1 MELHLRSSD
10 RGMVLYERL
19 APSPI
24 NPLGLC
30 SGKLPLV
37 YPDIPAVHNGHS
49 ERWRV
54 EKLSRC
60 PSFQPANIS
69 LKGPLTLIFRATIQ
83 RAISLFQLLG
93 SQPIPG
99 PKFILKIRETIY
111 LIVQCYA
118 FKSSLLWLFHYSD
131 IFSSTNCNISGET
144 QFHFNK
150 SFWPEFCILHI
161 GSKQMVK

>member
-30 SGKLPLV
+30 SRKLPLV
-37 YPDIPAVHNGHS
+37 HPDIPAVHNGHS
-49 ERWRV
+49 ERWQV

-83 RAISLFQLLG
+83 HAISLFQLLG

-118 FKSSLLWLFHYSD
+118 FKSSLLWLFHYSE

-150 SFWPEFCILHI
+150 SFWPEFCILHLWI
-161 GSKQMVK
+161 QAND